1 MALARHHLPA
11 VDAHGF
17 VSDLPAVRDATCQML
32 PHTLQTA
39 ANAPDAPNACPILA
53 TPGTEKRS
61 APLSETLISLASTVL
76 YSLPTIF
83 RRAPTFK
90 SARLARPH
98 HCALRQA
105 WDTRRARRLASVS
118 RLYAL
123 AYVNVFV
130 LRKIPHRTFPP
141 LLALGSA
148 YLQGASPSLPARLT
162 DFYSGIEA
170 IHGRLM

>member
-1 MALARHHLPA
+1 VALARHHLPA

-17 VSDLPAVRDATCQML
+17 VSDLPAVRDATARCSPTRCRRPL
-32 PHTLQTA
+32 TRQTRQTHVL
-39 ANAPDAPNACPILA
+39 LA

-90 SARLARPH
+90 SARLARPP

-148 YLQGASPSLPARLT
+148 YLQGASPSLHARLT